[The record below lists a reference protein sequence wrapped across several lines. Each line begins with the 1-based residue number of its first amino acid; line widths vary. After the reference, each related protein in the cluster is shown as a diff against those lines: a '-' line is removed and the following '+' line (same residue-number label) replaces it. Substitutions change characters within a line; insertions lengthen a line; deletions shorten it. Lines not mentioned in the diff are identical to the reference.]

1 MFALNVIHSIRA
13 NRKCSTRLVALINS
27 TRNTECKKDRGDH
40 FLSIKGARYERFF
53 VCAVIILLPF
63 LSTKAHSDPEPTLSC
78 SIGSSDETVEIN
90 HIIDG
95 DTVILKDG
103 RHVRLIGID
112 TPEIG
117 RDGRKS
123 DAGAESARSYLVS
136 LVQGNKNIL
145 LKFDSQRLD
154 RYKRTLAHLFLPNGQ
169 NIQAI
174 LLAEGLATPLTI
186 PPNLKFL
193 NCYLYHSNHAVVSQQ
208 GLWRLKQ
215 YKPIS
220 STTLHNTPGNN
231 NTRGYR
237 VIIGKVEHIGESRSS
252 IWINLTGNIALRIK
266 REDLSHFRGLELLN
280 LEGKRIQARGW
291 IYRNNNEFRIR
302 IRHGSDI
309 MLVR

>member
-1 MFALNVIHSIRA
+1 LTFALNAIHSTRA
-13 NRKCSTRLVALINS
+13 SRKCSTLLDALINS
-27 TRNTECKKDRGDH
+27 TKNTECKKDKGDH
-40 FLSIKGARYERFF
+40 FLSKKGARYERFF
-53 VCAVIILLPF
+53 VCAVIILLSF
-63 LSTKAHSDPEPTLSC
+63 LSNKAYSDPEPSC

-90 HIIDG
+90 YVIDG

-112 TPEIG
+112 TPEIE

-123 DAGAESARSYLVS
+123 DEGAHIARSYLVS
-136 LVQGNKNIL
+136 LLQGNKDIL

-169 NIQAI
+169 NIQAV
-174 LLAEGLATPLTI
+174 LLANGLATPLTI
-186 PPNLKFL
+186 PPNLNFL
-193 NCYLYHSNHAVVSQQ
+193 NCYLYHSNHAMASQQ

-220 STTLHNTPGNN
+220 STKLDN

-237 VIIGKVEHIGESRSS
+237 VITGMVERIGESRSS
-252 IWINLTGNIALRIK
+252 IWINLTGNVALRIK
-266 REDLSHFRGLELLN
+266 REDLDHFRELELQD
-280 LEGKRIQARGW
+280 LEDKIIQARGW
-291 IYRNNNEFRIR
+291 IYKNNNEFRIR
-302 IRHGSDI
+302 IRHGSDV

>member
-63 LSTKAHSDPEPTLSC
+63 LSTKAHSDPEPSC

-145 LKFDSQRLD
+145 LKFDTQRLD
-154 RYKRTLAHLFLPNGQ
+154 RYKRTLAHLFLPDGQ

-215 YKPIS
+215 YKPIA

-231 NTRGYR
+231 NARGYR

-266 REDLSHFRGLELLN
+266 REDLSHFHGLELLN
-280 LEGKRIQARGW
+280 LEGKMIQARGW

>member
-27 TRNTECKKDRGDH
+27 TRNTECKKDRGNH

-63 LSTKAHSDPEPTLSC
+63 LSTKAHSDPEPSC

-193 NCYLYHSNHAVVSQQ
+193 SCYLHHSNYAMASQQ

-215 YKPIS
+215 YKPIA
-220 STTLHNTPGNN
+220 STTLHNTPGSN

-280 LEGKRIQARGW
+280 LESKMIQARGW